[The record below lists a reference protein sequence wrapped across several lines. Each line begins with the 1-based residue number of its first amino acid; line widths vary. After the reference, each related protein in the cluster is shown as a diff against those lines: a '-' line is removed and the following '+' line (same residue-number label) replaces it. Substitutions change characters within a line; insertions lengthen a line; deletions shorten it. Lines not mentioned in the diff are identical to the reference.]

1 MTDKLKGKF
10 LTLSEFRQKAGIP
23 LVWAKHLVLRGE
35 VKAIRAKDGSIRIAE
50 AEAVRIKEFVK
61 HPWSKASLFLKTLGP
76 GLITGASDDDP
87 SGIGTYSSVG
97 AHFGFSILW
106 MAAYLL
112 PIMMAIQEV
121 CARIGIVTRKGLA
134 GVLLEHYRRKVVLG
148 IVLLLIIANV
158 VNIGA
163 DIGAMAASLEMLTHC
178 NFFFA
183 AIFFAVLIVL
193 CEIFIPYHLY
203 VKVLKWLTLSVF
215 AYIITGFIVKPDW
228 FHILGDSFIPQIN
241 FNEEYIF
248 ALIAVFGTSITPYL
262 FFWQASEEVEEGKL
276 TRLGLDGPAI
286 HRRIRLMRTD
296 VAAGMIL
303 ANVVFYFIVLTSAQV
318 LFRHGITH
326 IESAEQAALALK
338 PLAGQYAF
346 LLFAC
351 GIIGTGLL
359 AIPVLAGSGAYALAE
374 LMEWEEGLEHKF
386 YQAKAFYL
394 VIAFS
399 VIVGLAL
406 NFLRINPIT
415 ALYYSAYLNGIIAL
429 PLLVAIMVVGNDAK
443 IMGEETHPKWVSG
456 FGWLSV
462 VFMSLAVLAS
472 LFFLLPLK

>member
-1 MTDKLKGKF
+1 MADKLKGKF

-23 LVWAKHLVLRGE
+23 LVWAKHLVLRGQ

-50 AEAVRIKEFVK
+50 SEAVRIKKFVK
-61 HPWSKASLFLKTLGP
+61 HPRGKVSLFLKTLGP

-97 AHFGFSILW
+97 AHFGFNILW

-134 GVLLEHYRRKVVLG
+134 GVLLEHYRRKVVMG
-148 IVLLLIIANV
+148 IVLLLIVANV

-178 NFFFA
+178 NVSFA

-193 CEIFIPYHLY
+193 CEIYIPYHLY

-228 FHILGDSFIPQIN
+228 SNILGDSFIPQII

-248 ALIAVFGTSITPYL
+248 AMIAVFGTSITPYL

-276 TRLGLDGPAI
+276 TRLGLDSPAI

-318 LFRHGITH
+318 LFRNGITE
-326 IESAEQAALALK
+326 IESAEQAAQALK
-338 PLAGQYAF
+338 PLAGQYAY

-374 LMEWEEGLEHKF
+374 LMGWKEGLEHKF
-386 YQAKAFYL
+386 NQAKAFYL

-399 VIVGLAL
+399 VMVGLAL
-406 NFLRINPIT
+406 NFLGINPIT

-429 PLLVAIMVVGNDAK
+429 PLLVVIMVVGNDVK
-443 IMGEETHPKWVSG
+443 IMGEETNPKWVSG
-456 FGWLSV
+456 FGWLAV
-462 VFMSLAVLAS
+462 VFMSLAVLVS